1 MFIDV
6 ECSKCLWKQRLQLKK
21 TVEQT
26 CLLVK
31 DLIVSWGWT
40 TALTRLH
47 PMQKALGLIPELR
60 KDKEVSLNYSVSTE
74 WNPVCSVKDKHL
86 SALDTHFVA

>member
-6 ECSKCLWKQRLQLKK
+6 ECLKCLWKQRLQPKE

-31 DLIVSWGWT
+31 DLIVSWGWNT
-40 TALTRLH
+40 VLMRLH
-47 PMQKALGLIPELR
+47 PMQMALGLIPELTE
-60 KDKEVSLNYSVSTE
+60 DKEVSLNYSVSTE
-74 WNPVCSVKDKHL
+74 WNLVCSVKYKHL
-86 SALDTHFVA
+86 SVLDIHCVA

>member
-1 MFIDV
+1 MPV
-6 ECSKCLWKQRLQLKK
+6 SKGFDSELGVDHSANALAPHAEGLG
-21 TVEQT
+21 VD
-26 CLLVK
+26 LL
-31 DLIVSWGWT
+31 VSWGWT
-40 TALTRLH
+40 TMLMRLH

-60 KDKEVSLNYSVSTE
+60 EDKEVSLNYSVSTE